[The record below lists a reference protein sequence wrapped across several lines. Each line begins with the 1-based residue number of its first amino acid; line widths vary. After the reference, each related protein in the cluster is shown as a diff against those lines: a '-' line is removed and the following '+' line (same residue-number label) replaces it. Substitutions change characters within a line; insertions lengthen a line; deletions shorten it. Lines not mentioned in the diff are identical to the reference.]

1 MPVVKAADFLWG
13 RLRSPDL
20 GVAEEFL
27 TDFGFVRVARTKD
40 KLFMRG
46 TDPVHHIHVTELG
59 PSKFLGFAYA
69 VASEDDLKRAAK
81 APGASAIETIDEPGG
96 GRRVRLTDP
105 NGYQIELIHGLE
117 KAAKLPV
124 RDNVMNWGEAKLR
137 RAGSL
142 CRVPRGPSQV
152 KRIGHGVLMST
163 DIGKTLAWYRETL
176 GLLCSDDVYAGDK
189 ANVIGSFNRLD
200 RGDDYVDHHVFFCIA
215 GPKTGLNHLSFE
227 VRDVDDVMLGH
238 EHMKSKGKYKH
249 VWGIG
254 RHVLGSQIY
263 DYWQDPWGRVHEH
276 WTDTDVLN
284 ARAPAN
290 QVPAGEGLLSQWGD
304 AVPQELIDHA
314 IP

>member
-1 MPVVKAADFLWG
+1 MAVVKAADFLWG

-20 GVAEEFL
+20 DQAEEFL
-27 TDFGFVRVARTKD
+27 TDFGFKRAARTKD

-59 PSKFLGFAYA
+59 PSKFIGFGYA
-69 VASEDDLKRAAK
+69 VASEDDLKKAAK
-81 APGASAIETIDEPGG
+81 APGSSGIETLDEPGG
-96 GRRVRLTDP
+96 GKRVRLTDP

-117 KAAKLPV
+117 SVPKLPV
-124 RDNVMNWGEAKLR
+124 LKNVINWGEEKNR
-137 RAGSL
+137 RAGGL
-142 CRVPRGPSQV
+142 CRVPKTPSQV

-163 DIGKTLAWYRETL
+163 DIGKTLKWYREVI
-176 GLLCSDDVYAGDK
+176 GLLQSDDVYAGDK
-189 ANVIGSFNRLD
+189 ANIIGSFNRLD
-200 RGDDYVDHHVFFCIA
+200 RGDDFVDHHAFFCIA

-227 VRDVDDVMLGH
+227 VRDVDDVMIGH
-238 EHMKSKGKYKH
+238 EYLAGKKKYKH

-254 RHVLGSQIY
+254 RHILGSQIY
-263 DYWQDPWGRVHEH
+263 DYWSDPWGRVHEH

-290 QVPAGEGLLSQWGD
+290 LVAAEEALASQWGQ
-304 AVPQELIDHA
+304 VIPQEFIEHA